1 MMKQVLPGIWQW
13 SWFSQE
19 KQIDFNGLFLTVGEH
34 RVLVDPPPMNPE
46 EMAQARRGG
55 QIDYVLITNRDH
67 SREAAAYRKEFN
79 CQVWVP
85 EVDASQMDIQADK
98 TYKDGELLSGG
109 IWAVHLT
116 DQKSPGECALFLQQI
131 PGQGAS
137 IRTPLG
143 RDLAARERDRERP
156 VLAGRGGEGEIAGG
170 RVESGIMIV
179 GDALIG
185 KPPGSLSLLPAEK
198 YADLGKA
205 REGLRR
211 LLKYN
216 FDTLLV
222 GDGASIMTGAKQVV
236 AKVLTNKP

>member
-1 MMKQVLPGIWQW
+1 VSPRHEAKDNKRNMMKQVLPGIWQW

-34 RVLVDPPPMNPE
+34 RVLVDPPLMNAE
-46 EMAQARRGG
+46 EMTQARRGG
-55 QIDYVLITNRDH
+55 QIDYILITNRDH
-67 SREAAAYRKEFN
+67 SREAAAYKKEFT
-79 CQVWVP
+79 CQVWVS

-109 IWAVHLT
+109 IWAVHLK

-137 IRTPLG
+137 R
-143 RDLAARERDRERP
+143 RDRD
-156 VLAGRGGEGEIAGG
+156 G

-236 AKVLTNKP
+236 EKVLTNKP